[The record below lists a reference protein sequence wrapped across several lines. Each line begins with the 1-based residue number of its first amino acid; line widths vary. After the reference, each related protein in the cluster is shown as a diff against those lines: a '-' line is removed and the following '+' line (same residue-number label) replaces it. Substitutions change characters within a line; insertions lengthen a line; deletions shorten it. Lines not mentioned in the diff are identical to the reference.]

1 MNLLKRAFISSDR
14 VCIRRVMQY
23 ENKTHMS
30 GKFQKY
36 RGKEKILKAFV
47 KNTIFYKGTKTKTK
61 QISEV
66 LAKFYVRR

>member
-1 MNLLKRAFISSDR
+1 
-14 VCIRRVMQY
+14 
-23 ENKTHMS
+23 MS

-47 KNTIFYKGTKTKTK
+47 ENTIFYKGTKPK

-66 LAKFYVRR
+66 VAKFYVRR